1 MSNISFTKTMSIN
14 ELRTAIPL
22 LGETNTIIIQ
32 SEPGC
37 GKTSLLSMVAEDNG
51 DQWRKPED
59 YFPDDKYVYIYVD
72 CPAKDMA
79 DIGMAIPNHESR
91 SLDYYVGELFKMDDP
106 RPKYILLD
114 EFAKTP
120 KLMQVIYTRL
130 MLERFVGDRRLSAG
144 SVVFGTSNN
153 ASDGVGDSML
163 AHAGNRVT
171 LVEMR
176 KPMPNSWLEWAT
188 KKGLSSVIRAFVGM
202 YPRVLKS
209 YRDGDQDDNPYIFHP
224 KKHNLSY
231 ASPRSLEKA
240 DNIIRQRERMSE
252 NAVECLL
259 AGTIGVA
266 AAKDLSVFLSLEK
279 GLLDVRKDI
288 IPNPSKVE
296 IPEQVAAQMMI
307 MFQAIDVIETQD
319 DLSAFMQFVN
329 RIKLNEVQT
338 IFFSMVMRNANTS
351 KLARRNE
358 QIKNW
363 CLENHEFV

>member
-1 MSNISFTKTMSIN
+1 
-14 ELRTAIPL
+14 
-22 LGETNTIIIQ
+22 
-32 SEPGC
+32 
-37 GKTSLLSMVAEDNG
+37 
-51 DQWRKPED
+51 
-59 YFPDDKYVYIYVD
+59 
-72 CPAKDMA
+72 
-79 DIGMAIPNHESR
+79 
-91 SLDYYVGELFKMDDP
+91 
-106 RPKYILLD
+106 
-114 EFAKTP
+114 
-120 KLMQVIYTRL
+120 
-130 MLERFVGDRRLSAG
+130 
-144 SVVFGTSNN
+144 
-153 ASDGVGDSML
+153 
-163 AHAGNRVT
+163 
-171 LVEMR
+171 
-176 KPMPNSWLEWAT
+176 
-188 KKGLSSVIRAFVGM
+188 
-202 YPRVLKS
+202 LKS